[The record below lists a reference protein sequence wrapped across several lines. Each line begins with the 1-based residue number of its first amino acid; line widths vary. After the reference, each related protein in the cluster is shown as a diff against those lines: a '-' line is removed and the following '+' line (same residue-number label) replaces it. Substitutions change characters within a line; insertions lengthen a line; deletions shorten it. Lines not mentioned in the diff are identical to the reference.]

1 MDALPNDRGDAGV
14 DARVERAL
22 LRLPPRVRD
31 AVGWLRARWLG
42 RILVSSVATCMRV
55 EIFDRATTI
64 AAQFFTSVIPVLI
77 LTATWAGGGEGD
89 SIADALGVPAKSR
102 AVVEQA
108 VEGADSAAFGIAGAL
123 LVLASATSLSR
134 ALTRAFAAIWDFPR
148 PRSKLTSAWR
158 WLAAVLVLTV
168 ALLLVHSLSE
178 HASVLPPRQVWPF
191 AISFVCDLAVAT
203 FVPWVLLSGTV
214 SPRLLVPGAATFALL
229 MLAIRPASAIW
240 LPRALETSADRY
252 GAIGVAFTY
261 LAWLY
266 VAAFCFLATAA
277 IGRVV
282 ATDRGRLGA
291 LVRPG
296 PG

>member
-1 MDALPNDRGDAGV
+1 M
-14 DARVERAL
+14 
-22 LRLPPRVRD
+22 RD

-77 LTATWAGGGEGD
+77 LTATWAGGGDGD

-203 FVPWVLLSGTV
+203 FVPWVLLSGTI
-214 SPRLLVPGAATFALL
+214 SPDSSSRRRDVRPPDARDPPGLGDLAPAGARDQRRPLRGHRSGLHLPGVAVRRRVLLPGDRSD
-229 MLAIRPASAIW
+229 RPGHRHR
-240 LPRALETSADRY
+240 PRAAR
-252 GAIGVAFTY
+252 
-261 LAWLY
+261 
-266 VAAFCFLATAA
+266 
-277 IGRVV
+277 
-282 ATDRGRLGA
+282 
-291 LVRPG
+291 RPG
-296 PG
+296 PARSRLSRRRRGCFTRIV

>member
-1 MDALPNDRGDAGV
+1 MDAGADTRGQADA
-14 DARVERAL
+14 DARTEAAL
-22 LRLPPRVRD
+22 RRLPPRLRHAAD
-31 AVGWLRARWLG
+31 WLRARWLG
-42 RILVSSVATCMRV
+42 RILVSSVTTCMRV
-55 EIFDRATTI
+55 EIFDRSTTI

-77 LTATWAGGGEGD
+77 LTATWAGAGDGD
-89 SIADALGVPAKSR
+89 SIAAALGVPAKSR

-108 VEGADSAAFGIAGAL
+108 VEGADSAAFGIAGVL

-148 PRSKLTSAWR
+148 PRSRLISAWR
-158 WLAAVLVLTV
+158 WLAAVLALTV
-168 ALLLVHSLSE
+168 ALLLVHSLGE

-191 AISFVCDLAVAT
+191 AISFVCDLVVAT

-214 SPRLLVPGAATFALL
+214 APRLLVPGAATFALL
-229 MLAIRPASAIW
+229 MLAIRPVSAIW

-277 IGRVV
+277 IGQVV
-282 ATDRGRLGA
+282 ATDGGRLGTW
-291 LVRPG
+291 VRPG
-296 PG
+296 PA